1 MEQGS
6 SVLNQVMIA
15 SRLTSPV
22 VIPDYYSKPYD
33 QTVDYGPTTCPSDE
47 EVIVIPEK
55 FRHIFYNDG
64 CEFAGMANP
73 NHESDDED
81 VLTFDCGSSSTLTE
95 DLINMTDIE
104 PKVVTIQ
111 LAMDGMTMKSTHVG
125 IKTYYIY
132 DRTGTIRPVKTKALY
147 VRELKQDLLGGK
159 AMTNTNYRVILDSDK
174 DIAGIYPKAKD

>member
-1 MEQGS
+1 MGSLPDSDRGLRFRWLTARRAMEMPLRPNVVVWYLVGGRGLVKHLQIAISCVARAMCGVTETDCSCTANIITSSLKQGS

-73 NHESDDED
+73 NHESDEED
-81 VLTFDCGSSSTLTE
+81 VSTFGC
-95 DLINMTDIE
+95 
-104 PKVVTIQ
+104 
-111 LAMDGMTMKSTHVG
+111 
-125 IKTYYIY
+125 
-132 DRTGTIRPVKTKALY
+132 
-147 VRELKQDLLGGK
+147 
-159 AMTNTNYRVILDSDK
+159 
-174 DIAGIYPKAKD
+174 